1 MAKVCCA
8 TDSVEYPATLRHAIP
23 RFSRYALSR
32 LFVPVA
38 VTHTSFKWLAFPMVF
53 SLTSTLFSTR
63 TSASTLRTAA
73 SSAVE
78 KSYFITSPN
87 ASYADKSI
95 SSPID
100 FASKKTIFKM
110 CIRDRVEYFPIFNK
124 QYSSRMACSLSAMG
138 YHKNC
143 LSPLINL
150 IK

>member
-23 RFSRYALSR
+23 RFQGMPYRDYSFRLPSHTQALSG
-32 LFVPVA
+32 LHFQWSFVN
-38 VTHTSFKWLAFPMVF
+38 FY
-53 SLTSTLFSTR
+53 LFSTS

-100 FASKKTIFKM
+100 FASKKRFSFYLFLLQCCRNFIHFLLVQPVKFQRNQRTYPADN
-110 CIRDRVEYFPIFNK
+110 R
-124 QYSSRMACSLSAMG
+124 CSANRNMVV
-138 YHKNC
+138 
-143 LSPLINL
+143 
-150 IK
+150 

>member
-1 MAKVCCA
+1 MLCHRFRGISRYVAPCN
-8 TDSVEYPATLRHAIP
+8 TT
-23 RFSRYALSR
+23 FSRYALSR

-53 SLTSTLFSTR
+53 SLTSTLFSTS

-100 FASKKTIFKM
+100 FASKKRFSFYLFLLQCCRNFIHFLLVQPVKFQRNQRTYPADN
-110 CIRDRVEYFPIFNK
+110 R
-124 QYSSRMACSLSAMG
+124 CSA
-138 YHKNC
+138 K
-143 LSPLINL
+143 
-150 IK
+150 

>member
-53 SLTSTLFSTR
+53 SLTSTLFSTS

-100 FASKKTIFKM
+100 FASKKTIFLLSLPPAM
-110 CIRDRVEYFPIFNK
+110 LPQFHSF
-124 QYSSRMACSLSAMG
+124 SSCPAGKISTQS
-138 YHKNC
+138 KN
-143 LSPLINL
+143 LPSR
-150 IK
+150 

>member
-1 MAKVCCA
+1 MAKVCCV

-53 SLTSTLFSTR
+53 SLTSTLFSTS

-100 FASKKTIFKM
+100 FASKKRFSFYLFLLQCCRNFIHFLLVQPVKFQRNQRTYPADN
-110 CIRDRVEYFPIFNK
+110 R
-124 QYSSRMACSLSAMG
+124 CSA
-138 YHKNC
+138 K
-143 LSPLINL
+143 
-150 IK
+150 

>member
-53 SLTSTLFSTR
+53 SLTSTLFSTS

-100 FASKKTIFKM
+100 FASKKRFSFYLFLLQCCRNFIHFLLVQPVKFQRNQRTYPADN
-110 CIRDRVEYFPIFNK
+110 R
-124 QYSSRMACSLSAMG
+124 CSA
-138 YHKNC
+138 K
-143 LSPLINL
+143 
-150 IK
+150 

>member
-8 TDSVEYPATLRHAIP
+8 TDSVEYPTTLRHAIP

-53 SLTSTLFSTR
+53 SLTSTLFSTS

-100 FASKKTIFKM
+100 FASKKRFSFYLFLLQCCRNFIHFLLVQTVKFQ
-110 CIRDRVEYFPIFNK
+110 RNQRTHPADNR
-124 QYSSRMACSLSAMG
+124 CSA
-138 YHKNC
+138 K
-143 LSPLINL
+143 
-150 IK
+150 

>member
-1 MAKVCCA
+1 MLCHRFCGISRYVAPCNTTFFKVCLI
-8 TDSVEYPATLRHAIP
+8 EIL
-23 RFSRYALSR
+23 
-32 LFVPVA
+32 VPVA

-53 SLTSTLFSTR
+53 SLTSTLFSTS

-100 FASKKTIFKM
+100 FASKKRFSFYLFLLQCCRNFIHFLLVQPVKFQRNQRTYPADN
-110 CIRDRVEYFPIFNK
+110 R
-124 QYSSRMACSLSAMG
+124 CSA
-138 YHKNC
+138 K
-143 LSPLINL
+143 
-150 IK
+150 

>member
-1 MAKVCCA
+1 MLCHRFRGISRYVAPCN
-8 TDSVEYPATLRHAIP
+8 TT
-23 RFSRYALSR
+23 FSRYTLSR

-53 SLTSTLFSTR
+53 SLTSTLFSTS

-100 FASKKTIFKM
+100 FASKKRFSFYLFLLQCCRNFIHFLLVQPVKFQRNQRTYPADN
-110 CIRDRVEYFPIFNK
+110 R
-124 QYSSRMACSLSAMG
+124 CSANRNMVV
-138 YHKNC
+138 
-143 LSPLINL
+143 
-150 IK
+150 